1 VLKEIIMKVVLSF
14 AEIDAFSNLTAGIRQ
29 QLLAVM
35 PQLKKTIGDKKS
47 TMGELLEAQE
57 RVPELVSVDMIGGTV
72 TLTVPEELMIES
84 TEIVGIFYEELIEMI
99 PLFVALARMLKK
111 ATRRYEASVEAL
123 GEKFKKLVKKPA
135 AE

>member
-1 VLKEIIMKVVLSF
+1 MKVVLSF

-35 PQLKKTIGDKKS
+35 PNLKKTMVDEKS
-47 TMGELLEAQE
+47 TMVELLEAQE
-57 RVPELVSVDMIGGTV
+57 RTPELVNVDMAKGMV
-72 TLTVPEELMIES
+72 TFTIPEQLVIES

-99 PLFVALARMLKK
+99 PLFVALAKMLKK

-123 GEKFKKLVKKPA
+123 GNKFKKLVKKPA
-135 AE
+135 SAE